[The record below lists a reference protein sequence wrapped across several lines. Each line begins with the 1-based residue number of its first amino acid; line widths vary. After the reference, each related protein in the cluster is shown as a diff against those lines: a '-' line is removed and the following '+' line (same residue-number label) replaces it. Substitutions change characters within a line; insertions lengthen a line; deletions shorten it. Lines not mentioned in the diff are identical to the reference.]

1 MAENRTTV
9 ARVLTIL
16 GETDISEIDIESYIG
31 ASNTFTTAQLGTSTL
46 GDLVLEEIERWM
58 TAHMISVS
66 RQRMGKKEEAGSAK
80 IEYIGIYGS
89 MLNSTPFGQMVISLD
104 TTGKM
109 AAIGKKTASFNS
121 IKQVGA

>member
-31 ASNTFTTAQLGTSTL
+31 ASNTFTTAQLDTSTL

-89 MLNSTPFGQMVISLD
+89 MLNSTPFGQMVVSLD

>member
-89 MLNSTPFGQMVISLD
+89 MLNSTPFGQMVVSLD